1 MKVVINNGIGSFEL
15 SQKAF
20 QRLIEL
26 GMTLTELDEKGRHV
40 INPGA
45 DIYKIS
51 WHNFDKR
58 LEDGVRYFFVDSHGG
73 NEIRIRSNPLVIK
86 VVEELGT
93 DAADCCTLKII
104 EVPDG
109 TDCYICS
116 DDDGSEWVAERH
128 RTWS

>member
-40 INPGA
+40 INPDA
-45 DIYKIS
+45 DIYKIN

-58 LEDGVRYFFVDSHGG
+58 LEDGVRYFFVGNNSE
-73 NEIRIRSNPLVIK
+73 NEIKIRSNPLVIRM
-86 VVEELGT
+86 VEELGVE
-93 DAADCCTLKII
+93 AGSNLKII